1 MKGVIFVMLRVC
13 LFLKSGVAAWLF
25 RWIGILLSKRLP
37 FSKKRF
43 LKWRGWGGRHSI
55 SSYFLDISGLFAVVL
70 EKWFTISCF
79 SWRATL
85 IDSFSIVI
93 SLSSFGRGST
103 SENRPLSLLSS
114 TFSCSFFQYAAN
126 SLIWTQKPGFGL
138 TLYLLCLTNSKL
150 LAGSQ
155 PITLI
160 RYATTIAPDLET
172 PAWQC
177 TSTFLFYFLLS

>member
-1 MKGVIFVMLRVC
+1 MLRVC
-13 LFLKSGVAAWLF
+13 LFLKSGVAVRLF

-37 FSKKRF
+37 FSKKR
-43 LKWRGWGGRHSI
+43 LLRWRGWGGKHSI

-70 EKWFTISCF
+70 EAWFTISCF
-79 SWRATL
+79 SWRTTF
-85 IDSFSIVI
+85 IDIFSIVT
-93 SLSSFGRGST
+93 SLTSLARGST
-103 SENRPLSLLSS
+103 SEKRPLSLLSS

-126 SLIWTQKPGFGL
+126 SLIWIQKPGLGL
-138 TLYLLCLTNSKL
+138 TLYLFCLTNSKL
-150 LAGSQ
+150 LAGSH